1 MPSGPMPL
9 AAPDPTA
16 TPVPSPC
23 ISVCRMDAHT
33 GLCEGC
39 FRTIDEIARW
49 SALPDAERRAVWRA
63 IAVRRAA
70 AGAARTPQAGR
81 PPIP

>member
-1 MPSGPMPL
+1 MTSVPMPL
-9 AAPDPTA
+9 AALDPAA

-23 ISVCRMDAHT
+23 VSVCRMDART

-49 SALPDAERRAVWRA
+49 SALQDGERRAVWRA
-63 IAVRRAA
+63 IAARRAA
-70 AGAARTPQAGR
+70 AADR
-81 PPIP
+81 PPSR